1 MTLENIRN
9 KSSVLEFQYETEF
22 YVSEVYFEE

>member
-9 KSSVLEFQYETEF
+9 KISVLEFQYETEF
-22 YVSEVYFEE
+22 YVSEVYFDE